1 MNVLS
6 QRLHKKIKTF
16 RDLTIIYFVLYYKG
30 KRRVALA
37 NGYKLF
43 ARLHPPG
50 GLYRYKGGSYSAAP
64 ADSKTWKNGKAY
76 LLIKWGRPKGISAKS
91 PILNAFFLVGG
102 QERCVDIGFFRY
114 LEQVE

>member
-1 MNVLS
+1 
-6 QRLHKKIKTF
+6 
-16 RDLTIIYFVLYYKG
+16 
-30 KRRVALA
+30 LA